1 MQTVMLLMKFHKD
14 FVMVTMYSDVHR
26 HTFSLVCRAARADPG
41 FLKKG
46 RHQSGG
52 DAFATAVQED
62 DETMQSL
69 LYSQGSCYTCH
80 LQRPLRSKHCVTCDR
95 YTHA

>member
-1 MQTVMLLMKFHKD
+1 MQTVLMLMHFYKH
-14 FVMVTMYSDVHR
+14 FVMMNIHTDVHR
-26 HTFSLVCRAARADPG
+26 HTFSLLSRAARANPG

-46 RHQSGG
+46 RQQSEG
-52 DAFATAVQED
+52 DELATAVQED